1 MSHKPE
7 LHSEL
12 SRDLNL
18 FHVTMMG
25 LGMMIGA
32 GVFLGIGSCIGIVG
46 PGGLLLTFALNG
58 VVALFTAMS
67 YAELS
72 SAIPKAGGAY
82 NFARLAYGRQAS
94 FVAGWM
100 EWFASSVAG
109 AMYAVTF
116 ALYTTR
122 FVLDTWLQLNL
133 PESTFSYIVKAV
145 AVVAACIFIFVNY
158 RGASET
164 GKIGAIVT
172 VGQTL
177 FMLIIGIVGVFVAI
191 FHPERLANF
200 HDFMPK
206 GWWSLAVA
214 MGVIYVAFEGYEVIA
229 QAGDEVIDPKKNLP
243 KAMLL
248 SVLVVTFT
256 YVLVTIASVVA
267 VKAGPDLVV
276 DGKQVAPWQWI
287 GSFNEEGFRA
297 AIGKMMPYAN
307 ALLTLAVIFS
317 STSAL
322 NATIYSG
329 TRASFALGRDR
340 MLPATFSLLSAKAKT
355 PWFALLITGVIV
367 ILMATILPTMQVAA
381 SASLTFLI
389 LFFLVNLCVI
399 KIRYS
404 MRDELTYGYLMP
416 LFPLFPILAIIC
428 QLTMMFFMHEFST
441 AALITAAVWLL
452 VGFVIYHFYSKQNA
466 ISTADEIHVLEESG
480 IPQETGK
487 CKVML
492 AIANPKTALSMINNT
507 YKICSARDASLELIH
522 MVPVPDLVPLS
533 DAHKYQM
540 EGKEGIMETELYLS
554 SYFNVSTTLRYCR
567 NVARGI
573 ISALRQKRINLLIM
587 GWHGKRTNTLFSMGS
602 TIDPLLES
610 APCDVAIMKNC
621 GDQTYRSI
629 LVPVAGGPNSKLAFE
644 MALMLAEKGE
654 TKITLF
660 SVVNGRSYDPAALLE
675 NDFDTQNVK
684 REDISAKSV
693 VNHDVKQ
700 AILQEAENH
709 DLLVIGAS
717 RKSALSHV
725 FQGSLPEEIA
735 EHCHKPLVMVNATR
749 GLRSWVRRW
758 L

>member
-1 MSHKPE
+1 
-7 LHSEL
+7 
-12 SRDLNL
+12 
-18 FHVTMMG
+18 MMG

-116 ALYTTR
+116 ALYTSR
-122 FVLDTWLQLNL
+122 FVIDKWLCLEL
-133 PESTFSYIVKAV
+133 SETTFGIIVKAV
-145 AVVAACIFIFVNY
+145 AVVAALIFIFVNY

-164 GKIGAIVT
+164 GKIGALVT

-177 FMLIIGIVGVFVAI
+177 FMLIIGVAGIFVAI
-191 FHPERLANF
+191 FHPERLQNF
-200 HDFMPK
+200 EDFMPK

-229 QAGDEVIDPKKNLP
+229 QAGDEVINPKKNLP

-248 SVLVVTFT
+248 SVLVVTVT
-256 YVLVTIASVVA
+256 YILVATASIVA
-267 VKAGPDLVV
+267 VKAGPDLIKN
-276 DGKQVAPWQWI
+276 GQQMAPWEWI

-297 AIGKMMPYAN
+297 AIGKMMPFAN

-340 MLPATFSLLSAKAKT
+340 MLPKAFALLSEKAKT
-355 PWFALLITGVIV
+355 PWFALVMTGAIV
-367 ILMATILPTMQVAA
+367 IFMATALPTMQVAA

-416 LFPLFPILAIIC
+416 LFPLFPILAIVC
-428 QLTMMFFMHEFST
+428 QLIMMFFMHKFSH
-441 AALITAAVWLL
+441 AALITATFWLIA
-452 VGFVIYHFYSKQNA
+452 GFVIYWTYSRFNA
-466 ISTADEIHVLEESG
+466 ITTSDEIHVFE
-480 IPQETGK
+480 ETGVSASSNK
-487 CKVML
+487 FKVML
-492 AIANPKTALSMINNT
+492 AIANPKTALMLIKNT
-507 YKICSARDASLELIH
+507 YKICNAKDASLELIH

-533 DAHKYQM
+533 EAHKYQM
-540 EGKEGIMETELYLS
+540 EGKEGIMETELYLRN
-554 SYFNVSTTLRYCR
+554 YFDVSTTLRYCR
-567 NVARGI
+567 NIARGI
-573 ISALRQKRINLLIM
+573 ISALRRKRTNLLIM
-587 GWHGKRTNTLFSMGS
+587 GWHGKRTNNLFSIGS
-602 TIDPLLES
+602 TIDPLMES
-610 APCDVAIMKNC
+610 SPCDVVIMKNC
-621 GDQTYRSI
+621 GDQIYKNI
-629 LVPVAGGPNSKLAFE
+629 LVPVSGGPNSELAFE
-644 MALMLAEKGE
+644 TALMLADKGE
-654 TKITLF
+654 SKITLF
-660 SVVNGRSYDPAALLE
+660 SVVNGRSYDPASLLE
-675 NDFDTQNVK
+675 ADISCKNIN
-684 REDISAKSV
+684 REDISAISV
-693 VNHDVKQ
+693 VNHNVKE
-700 AILQEAENH
+700 AILKEAENH
-709 DLLVIGAS
+709 DLVVIGAS

-735 EHCHKPLVMVNATR
+735 EHCHKPLVMVSATR
-749 GLRSWVRRW
+749 GLRSWFRRW
-758 L
+758 F